1 VRGVSKNFGGIRAL
15 SDVSFDVAP
24 GAIHALLG
32 ENGAGKSTVVKI
44 VTGIEAQ
51 DAGEILID
59 GAECRFRSPM
69 EARTAG
75 VVAVYQDPKLFPHLD
90 VAENI
95 FMGIHPLTRFGT
107 VAQRQTVERAQ
118 NLLDALDA
126 RLDARQPVLGLSIGE
141 AQFIEIARVMAVG
154 QPRLLFLDEPTAAL
168 TPAETERLFRLVR
181 RLQARGASIVF
192 ISHRLEELRGFVDA
206 ATVLRDGRSVWTR
219 PAADTSE
226 GEIIRS
232 MVGRPLDQ
240 LFVRHRTEA
249 ADKRERLKIVNLSS
263 PGAFADVSLTVHAGE
278 VVGLAG
284 LVGAGRSEIAKA
296 IVGLRPTSAG
306 EVIVDGETVKRRTP
320 RRLRGLG
327 LVYLPEDRDGVGLVT
342 THAIRTNLTLAI
354 LDRISRFGALLL
366 RKEAALAQR
375 LAEDL
380 AIKARRLDDPVST
393 LSGGNRQK
401 VVLGKWLAAE
411 PGVLILDEP
420 THGIDVGTKAQVH
433 RIIAGLAEKGKAILM
448 ISSDLPEILGVSDRV
463 IVVRDGR
470 IVDGFARGEADQE
483 RVMAAAAGARRAA

>member
-1 VRGVSKNFGGIRAL
+1 
-15 SDVSFDVAP
+15 
-24 GAIHALLG
+24 
-32 ENGAGKSTVVKI
+32 
-44 VTGIEAQ
+44 
-51 DAGEILID
+51 
-59 GAECRFRSPM
+59 
-69 EARTAG
+69 
-75 VVAVYQDPKLFPHLD
+75 
-90 VAENI
+90 
-95 FMGIHPLTRFGT
+95 
-107 VAQRQTVERAQ
+107 
-118 NLLDALDA
+118 
-126 RLDARQPVLGLSIGE
+126 
-141 AQFIEIARVMAVG
+141 
-154 QPRLLFLDEPTAAL
+154 
-168 TPAETERLFRLVR
+168 
-181 RLQARGASIVF
+181 
-192 ISHRLEELRGFVDA
+192 
-206 ATVLRDGRSVWTR
+206 VLRDGRSVWTR

-284 LVGAGRSEIAKA
+284 LVGAGRSEIANA

-448 ISSDLPEILGVSDRV
+448 ISSDLPEILGVSDRI